1 MTNSGR
7 IVGIDFG
14 TKRVGLA
21 KSDPLGLFAQ
31 PVGTYT
37 PTQALETLSDLAE
50 TDAIETIVIGWP
62 LEEDG
67 SHGKMTKLVSEYI
80 NRIRKRF
87 PGIDVE
93 RRDERYSSERA
104 KELIRSGE
112 RPSMRKSGRG
122 RIDVAAAGIILQEYL
137 DETRTA
143 RNA

>member
-1 MTNSGR
+1 MSPSGR
-7 IVGIDFG
+7 IVGVDYG

-21 KSDPLGLFAQ
+21 KSDPLGMFAQ

-37 PTQALETLSDLAE
+37 PTEALDILAE
-50 TDAIETIVIGWP
+50 MDGTDSIRTVVIGWP

-67 SHGKMTKLVSEYI
+67 SHGKMIKLVSEYI

-87 PGIDVE
+87 PEVDIV

-112 RPSMRKSGRG
+112 RPSLRKTGRS

-137 DETRTA
+137 DEA
-143 RNA
+143 R